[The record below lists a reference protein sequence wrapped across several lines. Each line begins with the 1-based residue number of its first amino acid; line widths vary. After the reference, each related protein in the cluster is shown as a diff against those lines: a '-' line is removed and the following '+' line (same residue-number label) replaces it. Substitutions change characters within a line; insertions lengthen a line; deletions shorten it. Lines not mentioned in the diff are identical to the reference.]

1 MLDAGVS
8 YIAVPFT
15 INKDYKKQR
24 VLAANDRMSE
34 AWGNPEEMTGVQTEI
49 LSKKKLLLLW
59 SRGVYRYIKN
69 NLSEN
74 TVTLEM
80 GSGSSLLWEHVPGL
94 IRSNILFVK
103 ENDLVFSA
111 FNIPFKNSSV
121 GNIVMINV
129 LHHLQDPVTFFE
141 EAERVLKPG
150 GRVLISDPYISL
162 LSYPVWHYLH
172 PENCDIKNI
181 GFGKTDH
188 INPLIDA
195 NSATATNMFCGK
207 DFSISGTCDQLDL
220 VKVKLHSKFLYWIA
234 GGYNFPQF
242 IPTFLNPLVKL
253 VEKALSPLDKWL
265 ASFMYVVIEKKGAA
279 NV

>member
-1 MLDAGVS
+1 MPATVK
-8 YIAVPFT
+8 
-15 INKDYKKQR
+15 KDYKKKR
-24 VLAANDRMSE
+24 VLAINDRMSE
-34 AWGNPEEMTGVQTEI
+34 VWGNPEEMTSAQTEI
-49 LSKKKLLLLW
+49 LSKKNLLLFW
-59 SRGVYRYIKN
+59 SREVYRYIKN
-69 NLSEN
+69 NLSEH

-80 GSGSSLLWEHVPGL
+80 GSGSSLLWEHIPGL

-111 FNIPFKNSSV
+111 FNIPFKDSSV

-129 LHHLQDPVTFFE
+129 LHHLQDPVAFFE

-162 LSYPVWHYLH
+162 FSYPIWHYLH
-172 PENCDIKNI
+172 PENCDTKNI
-181 GFGKTDH
+181 GFNKTGD

-195 NSATATNMFCGK
+195 NSATATNMFCDKG
-207 DFSISGTCDQLDL
+207 FSISGAYDQLDL
-220 VKVKLHSKFLYWIA
+220 VTVQLHSKFLYWIA

-265 ASFMYVVIEKKGAA
+265 ASFMYVIIEKKGAA